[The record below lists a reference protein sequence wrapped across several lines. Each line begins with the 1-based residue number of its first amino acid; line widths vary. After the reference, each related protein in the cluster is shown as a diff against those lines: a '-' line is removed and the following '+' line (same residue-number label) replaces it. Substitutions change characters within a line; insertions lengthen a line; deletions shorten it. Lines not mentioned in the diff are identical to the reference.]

1 MVKKHFVQKMSFKQ
15 NKETKQLWWRGRSKM
30 AFSVGKK
37 HIQSLK
43 LHEVKR
49 KWTSNA
55 GAKRRESI
63 MKQRGETGRH
73 RHWVQSQNKS
83 KEERRRDLIS
93 ETKRILRVKIN
104 NFLLALSHLCL

>member
-1 MVKKHFVQKMSFKQ
+1 
-15 NKETKQLWWRGRSKM
+15 
-30 AFSVGKK
+30 
-37 HIQSLK
+37 
-43 LHEVKR
+43 
-49 KWTSNA
+49 
-55 GAKRRESI
+55 

-73 RHWVQSQNKS
+73 RHRVQSQNKS